1 MVMRG
6 SIPFGTMYCTLTQ
19 SYCTELGHALD
30 DEQFALDFVKAIK
43 KKDDSIRTTKEKKIL
58 KEVKKL
64 EKKTSRSGHKHMGKY
79 TCKAENK
86 AGAISHSASLKVNGN
101 FYFPRKGRKMSGRRR
116 LTIGSS
122 QASDSF

>member
-64 EKKTSRSGHKHMGKY
+64 EKKTSRSGHKHMSGY
-79 TCKAENK
+79 ARRE
-86 AGAISHSASLKVNGN
+86 ILKLVE
-101 FYFPRKGRKMSGRRR
+101 FWKKIF
-116 LTIGSS
+116 
-122 QASDSF
+122 D

>member
-30 DEQFALDFVKAIK
+30 DEQFALDFVKVIK
-43 KKDDSIRTTKEKKIL
+43 RKDDSIRTTKEKKIL

-64 EKKTSRSGHKHMGKY
+64 EKKTSRSRRY
-79 TCKAENK
+79 ARRE
-86 AGAISHSASLKVNGN
+86 ILKLVE
-101 FYFPRKGRKMSGRRR
+101 FWKKIF
-116 LTIGSS
+116 
-122 QASDSF
+122 D